1 MEISSKSVAAY
12 TQAIISF
19 LLILCTFLPYITIKG
34 TDYSVS
40 LSYIASNLTVGDEIE
55 TKYKVFAYMF
65 IIYFMLLVL
74 NVFIQAI
81 RSCRIFSCL
90 LSLIGGTFIIVAHV
104 FLDKMDERVF
114 DHAHYGAG
122 FYLII
127 VLLIALLFIPS
138 FIVLLGNNIVAND
151 VSEDDVEAL
160 KAKIKKLENE

>member
-1 MEISSKSVAAY
+1 METSTKSIAAY
-12 TQAIISF
+12 TQAIISL
-19 LLILCTFLPYITIKG
+19 LLILCTFLPYIKNI
-34 TDYSVS
+34 DYSVS
-40 LSYIASNLTVGDEIE
+40 LSFVASTLTFLESDEIE

-90 LSLIGGTFIIVAHV
+90 LSLIGGTFVIVSHV
-104 FLDKMDERVF
+104 FLDNQDNNIFE
-114 DHAHYGAG
+114 HANYGAG